1 MPKYILPTKAH
12 CAFLFVSKGDQARD
26 KNQKMNT
33 SNEEIIRIA
42 KSYADVA
49 GRHEPNGHDFMTA
62 SVAAGVAASDVR
74 AAADVA
80 MTVWT
85 NAQMVGGGKAETL
98 ADRAA
103 KTGAA
108 GKKARALMASGKY
121 TGRETLSNLSG
132 RWELSK

>member
-1 MPKYILPTKAH
+1 
-12 CAFLFVSKGDQARD
+12 
-26 KNQKMNT
+26 MNT

-62 SVAAGVAASDVR
+62 AVAAGVAAEDIR
-74 AAADVA
+74 AVADVA

-85 NAQMVGGGKAETL
+85 NAEMVTGGKVETL

-103 KTGAA
+103 KSGKF

-121 TGRETLSNLSG
+121 TGAETISNFSG